1 MMPIIVRRGAWGGVL
16 YIMMYHSV
24 DLLDQSNQSRIS
36 PITQSPITR
45 GVING
50 LSSDTVK
57 FDA

>member
-1 MMPIIVRRGAWGGVL
+1 
-16 YIMMYHSV
+16 MYHSV